1 MHSFR
6 SQYEAELS
14 EKKQKSREKRDTEL
28 VNLEENLKS
37 SRTAQNKM
45 LSAMLQ
51 VISFNPNYPQ
61 ELYTGIIFLI
71 SILLTFALETIII
84 GSSQVLA
91 INHGDVFQRSL
102 NTENLELQI
111 KSVEEV
117 ARQREALY

>member
-1 MHSFR
+1 
-6 SQYEAELS
+6 
-14 EKKQKSREKRDTEL
+14 
-28 VNLEENLKS
+28 
-37 SRTAQNKM
+37 M

-51 VISFNPNYPQ
+51 VISFSPNYPQ

-91 INHGDVFQRSL
+91 INHGDAFQRSL
-102 NTENLELQI
+102 NMENLELEV
-111 KSVEEV
+111 KNVEEV